1 MDSSNATGP
10 GSHLSRSSTLSE
22 YPSPTTPTFSLR
34 GHSRLP
40 SSSSSAPSSPNMRE
54 SIEAFA
60 PASRPL
66 TDVKEEPQDKDDDY
80 QMVNGIE
87 EHRISE
93 DDAFPNIPEQEWI
106 ISRAG
111 GPHFSS
117 AYDFDEDTL
126 DSEFAPNPRAKRR
139 RADSAPLS
147 PIEGLTS
154 RFGSRMPSLSRKWRS
169 RKASPN
175 ASVPDRSQEP
185 SLSRANSVRTTRSR
199 APSLTGS
206 TMDAVETRGIQLPP
220 TPTRSAYDESFE
232 ESHPTPI
239 DVEKANAFEEGVVDH
254 EAKPTTPLLPPIMT
268 QIPAHIKDV
277 PYQSPLHSP
286 SVADP
291 EASSVLNSPLPTP
304 RIAGLPSPPLSS
316 RPSIS
321 SFHRQRGL
329 GPVSP
334 SSEIT
339 PMLIENSNDR
349 WADQLGHANFT
360 IEPVPY
366 RPEPSTLAAHKR
378 LRADWDT
385 ARREYLNHLQRTDE
399 HYGATSKIYRLTE
412 DKWAEIDAEW
422 KRNADLCLSHAAE
435 TTETTMSLSQS
446 DLVPEPFMTPIL
458 KIPSLNGPKSKGK
471 FPTLGE
477 EGIVGPMEQLPSMI
491 QQPQRRKRKLAF
503 FRWVQ
508 GVWPAGS
515 AVFGRSVSSSS

>member
-1 MDSSNATGP
+1 M
-10 GSHLSRSSTLSE
+10 
-22 YPSPTTPTFSLR
+22 
-34 GHSRLP
+34 
-40 SSSSSAPSSPNMRE
+40 
-54 SIEAFA
+54 
-60 PASRPL
+60 
-66 TDVKEEPQDKDDDY
+66 
-80 QMVNGIE
+80 
-87 EHRISE
+87 
-93 DDAFPNIPEQEWI
+93 NIPEQEWI

-117 AYDFDEDTL
+117 AYEFEEDTL
-126 DSEFAPNPRAKRR
+126 DSEFAPNPRAKRQ

-147 PIEGLTS
+147 PIDGLTS

-175 ASVPDRSQEP
+175 ASGPDRSQEP

-206 TMDAVETRGIQLPP
+206 TVDVEPRGIQLPP
-220 TPTRSAYDESFE
+220 TPTRTADDASFE
-232 ESHPTPI
+232 ESYLSPI
-239 DVEKANAFEEGVVDH
+239 EVEKANALEEGVVDN
-254 EAKPTTPLLPPIMT
+254 EAKPSTPLLPPIMT
-268 QIPAHIKDV
+268 QIPAHIKEV

-291 EASSVLNSPLPTP
+291 EASSALNSPLPTP

-329 GPVSP
+329 GGISP
-334 SSEIT
+334 SSEIPT
-339 PMLIENSNDR
+339 MLIENSNDP
-349 WADQLGHANFT
+349 WADQLGHSNFA
-360 IEPVPY
+360 IEPEPY
-366 RPEPSTLAAHKR
+366 IPEQRTLATHEQ
-378 LRADWDT
+378 LRSDWET
-385 ARREYLNHLQRTDE
+385 ARQNYMNHLERTGE

-435 TTETTMSLSQS
+435 STETTMSLSQS
-446 DLVPEPFMTPIL
+446 DLLPEPVIAPVS
-458 KIPSLNGPKSKGK
+458 KIPSLNGPKSQGK
-471 FPTLGE
+471 FPTSAE

-508 GVWPAGS
+508 GVWPTGS